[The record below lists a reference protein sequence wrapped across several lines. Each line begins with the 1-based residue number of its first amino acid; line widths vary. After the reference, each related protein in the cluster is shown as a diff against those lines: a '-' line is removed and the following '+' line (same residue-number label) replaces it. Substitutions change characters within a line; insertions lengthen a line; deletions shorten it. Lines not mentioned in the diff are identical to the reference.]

1 MKSLV
6 HISGPREPGPGERKS
21 MLDRAAEV
29 FASAGIEP
37 GDVVRIHVPGRGQS
51 ESGDATIRPEVEP
64 VVPALQS
71 GSLFGGRTGVMVQDA
86 HLLRASEATAV
97 ADLLSQPHASD
108 RQVVFV
114 STGRLPPPLGA
125 YIKNNGQ
132 SVSIRKLRERDA
144 LDWIRR
150 AARERRLR
158 LPGKAAEALVE
169 RFGSDIEA
177 LGQALE
183 QLTMST
189 GPITAESIRDRFRN
203 RPEEPIWHFT
213 DALAG
218 GQVDEA
224 LRRLHDLLTHIH
236 PLFLLAAIENDLRR
250 RSLASAAPDIETLA
264 RWIGSRP
271 DAFPTRKTWQA
282 GKSMSADNLSRALDA
297 VRRADATLK
306 TFPEETH
313 LVTLERLTVSLCYWY
328 RR

>member
-1 MKSLV
+1 
-6 HISGPREPGPGERKS
+6 

-29 FASAGIEP
+29 FASAGIAP
-37 GDVVRIHVPGRGQS
+37 GDIVRIHVPGRGQS

-97 ADLLSQPHASD
+97 ADLLSQPHAAGL
-108 RQVVFV
+108 QVVLV
-114 STGRLPPPLGA
+114 STARLPAPLGA

-150 AARERRLR
+150 AARKRKLR

-177 LGQALE
+177 LDQALE
-183 QLTMST
+183 QLVMSVE
-189 GPITAESIRDRFRN
+189 PITAELIRDRFRN
-203 RPEEPIWHFT
+203 RPEEPVWHFT

-218 GQVDEA
+218 GRVDEA

-264 RWIGSRP
+264 NWIGSKP
-271 DAFPTRKTWQA
+271 DAFPTRKIWRA
-282 GKSMSADNLSRALDA
+282 GNSVSGDNLSRALDA

-306 TFPEETH
+306 TLPEETH
-313 LVTLERLTVSLCYWY
+313 LVTMERLTVSLCYWY